1 MKTNFS
7 KYLIPRYNA
16 YVAGRKQQASMDGST
31 LDLPTI
37 SDFLR
42 HNAEMRD
49 KKTSQADA
57 DVKATTRPTA
67 VQTAS
72 YRH

>member
-1 MKTNFS
+1 MKTSFS
-7 KYLIPRYNA
+7 KYLLPRYFA
-16 YVAGRKQQASMDGST
+16 YVAGRKQQASVDGST

-37 SDFLR
+37 SDFLK
-42 HNAEMRD
+42 HNSEMRD
-49 KKTSQADA
+49 KMTSQVDA